1 MFDSLRLQRRTVAHQ
16 PGLGLRSET
25 AVQLWQLL
33 NFLPPRRLRGFLVL
47 LLVASFVGLIDVVFL
62 GLLARL
68 VGTLSGAKLPNSLPQ
83 IWVFGGGRAD
93 QAIWVASI
101 LIALVWLSNGLRF
114 LLASMQAFLSAQIW
128 SDYGNR
134 IYANILYQPL
144 EYFQGQKTSNL
155 LGRLNLILNQISDR
169 IVLPLLTFLSSII
182 SAGVLTVGIVFVI
195 GSSALLVF
203 GALFGAYALLSA
215 LVTPRLRLASKQKI
229 RLSVNINKVIMESI
243 ASARDLQLYGAESYF
258 LEKFSDIGA
267 RGKRYDR
274 LARLLPE
281 IPRFVIEPAGITILL
296 AVCLFPALADGGRE
310 SLQQSVP
317 TIAALVFAALKLS
330 TPLQAIFRSV
340 NRFRGGLPEISD
352 ALLLLALPPQR
363 MLQSQ
368 ARVPSR
374 AGVMPRNSIKLD
386 KVWYRYPHAEDW
398 VIRGIDL
405 VVPVGSRVALVG
417 RTGGGKTTA
426 AHLLL
431 GLYQPQQG
439 CISLDGIPLEESEL
453 SAWQGCCAMVPQQ
466 IMLLD
471 ASIRENVAF
480 GIDPNSIRDNAVW
493 EALESA
499 QLSEFVSE
507 LPYGLYTMIGENGL
521 RLSGGQRQRLALARA
536 FYKKAD
542 VLVLDEATSALDN
555 KTESEVMDALEL
567 IARRCT
573 TIVIA
578 HRLSTIKNCDRIY
591 EFEGGVVKAYGNY
604 QQLQERSSSFRE
616 LVSRANG

>member
-1 MFDSLRLQRRTVAHQ
+1 VVQQA
-16 PGLGLRSET
+16 GLGLRSET

-33 NFLPPRRLRGFLVL
+33 NFLPRRRLRGFAVL
-47 LLVASFVGLIDVVFL
+47 LLVATLVGLIDVVFL

-68 VGTLSGAKLPNSLPQ
+68 VGTLSGARLPNSLPQ
-83 IWVFGGGRAD
+83 IWVFGGGRTD

-101 LIALVWLSNGLRF
+101 LIALVWISNGLRF

-128 SDYGNR
+128 ADYGNR
-134 IYANILYQPL
+134 IYSNILYQSL
-144 EYFQGQKTSNL
+144 EYFQGQKTSHL

-169 IVLPLLTFLSSII
+169 IVLPLLTFLASII
-182 SAGVLTVGIVFVI
+182 SAGVLTAGIVVVV
-195 GSSALLVF
+195 GPSALVVF
-203 GALFGAYALLSA
+203 GALFGAYALLSV

-229 RLSVNINKVIMESI
+229 RLSVNINKIIMESV
-243 ASARDLQLYGAESYF
+243 ASARDLQLYGAEPYF
-258 LEKFSDIGA
+258 LERFANVGS

-296 AVCLFPALADGGRE
+296 GICLFPALADGTRE
-310 SLQQSVP
+310 SLKQAIP

-330 TPLQAIFRSV
+330 SPLQAIFRSV

-363 MLQSQ
+363 MLLSQ
-368 ARVPSR
+368 ARAPSR
-374 AGVMPRNSIKLD
+374 GGVMPRNSIKLD
-386 KVWYRYPHAEDW
+386 KVWYRYPYAEDW
-398 VIRGIDL
+398 VIRGVDL

-439 CISLDGIPLEESEL
+439 CISLDGIPLEDSEL
-453 SAWQGCCAMVPQQ
+453 SAWHGCCAMVPQQ
-466 IMLLD
+466 IILLD

-480 GIDPNSIRDNAVW
+480 GVDPSSIVDNAVW

-507 LPYGLYTMIGENGL
+507 LPYGLYTVIGENGL

-591 EFEGGVVKAYGNY
+591 EFEDGAIKAFGDY
-604 QQLQERSSSFRE
+604 QQLQERSASFRE
-616 LVSRANG
+616 LVSQGNG